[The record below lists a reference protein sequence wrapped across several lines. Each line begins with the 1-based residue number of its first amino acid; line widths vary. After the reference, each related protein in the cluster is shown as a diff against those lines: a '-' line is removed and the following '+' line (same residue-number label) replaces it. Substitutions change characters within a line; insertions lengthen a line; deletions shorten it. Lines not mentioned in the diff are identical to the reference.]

1 MEVDDESIIAKTIY
15 NEARGEGYEGMQAVA
30 ATIQNRYKLNRGY
43 MGNRDFYQIC
53 VKAYEGAIGC
63 DPSPAG
69 PEDEI
74 ALEYCKELA
83 AAVKNLTVPD
93 NTGGCTH
100 FATTRNAFDRYS
112 VDGKMVYKM
121 KLGNHYFFQEF

>member
-69 PEDEI
+69 PEDET

-83 AAVKNLTVPD
+83 AAVKNLTVRD
-93 NTGGCTH
+93 NTGGCTY
-100 FATTRNAFDRYS
+100 FSATKNAFGRYC
-112 VDGKMVYKM
+112 VGGKMFYKK
-121 KLGNHYFFQEF
+121 KLGSHYLFKEF